1 MAARRRSSPD
11 AEQRNP
17 GRLVGSRAPTLRHRE
32 RIRAIADPRSQ
43 VIAAISVNPGLIW
56 AGYGGD
62 PRSSILPNGLIN
74 MKIGTLLTTAI
85 VSLSALV
92 GGLAVYVAVTKYQT
106 MEKAAVAQSRLE
118 IVRAVGDIPRY
129 LNSERGFATNIMF
142 GAATVDPK
150 QRADLNEKMRKPTDG
165 ARDKMNAIRK
175 ALPGPLED
183 GEAVAAGMDGLNAKF
198 AALREAMDKAIDG
211 PAETRKD
218 AAKKIIADN
227 AVFNAAVTTLLDT
240 QVRKM
245 ALLDG
250 DAYRQAVYANIAWN
264 LRDVGGYNASL
275 HKNLVGA
282 KRAATDAEKMD
293 LGRAQ
298 GRADQI
304 LMSLQELRGNP
315 ATPANVAAA
324 LEKMNEAYV
333 GRFGLELKLVKDG
346 ATSGKYEH
354 DVDTFYAE
362 SQLGLNSVIGVR
374 DAFYDN
380 AEQVLGAAY
389 SSARL
394 SFLIALAVLA
404 AAAIASVGLVMM
416 VRRRVCKPIVDL
428 TGRMSHLATGDVSGE
443 IPGADR
449 DDEIGA
455 MAAAVRVFKDNMI
468 EADRLAAEKEAEN
481 DIKVRR
487 AQKLDELTR
496 AFEAKVTELVGG
508 LSAASAVMED
518 TAQSMSATSSAT
530 NRQAAVVAAAS
541 EQTSTNVQTVASA
554 TEELTSSI
562 SEIGRQVAQ
571 STTVAARAVDNA
583 RRTGD
588 TARSLA
594 EGAQKIG
601 DVVTLI
607 QSIAAQTNLLALN
620 ATIEAARAGEAG
632 RGFAVVAS
640 EVKSLAGQTAKA
652 TTEISEQIAAIQAA
666 SDETVTA
673 IKNVVDVITEIDQIG
688 TAIAAAIEEQGSA
701 TKEISRSVQEAARGT
716 QEVNSN
722 ISGVQKAADDN
733 GAAANQV
740 LGAAEQL
747 SSQSRDLAGQVNRFL
762 AEVRAA

>member
-1 MAARRRSSPD
+1 
-11 AEQRNP
+11 
-17 GRLVGSRAPTLRHRE
+17 
-32 RIRAIADPRSQ
+32 
-43 VIAAISVNPGLIW
+43 
-56 AGYGGD
+56 
-62 PRSSILPNGLIN
+62 
-74 MKIGTLLTTAI
+74 MKIGTLLTAAI
-85 VSLSALV
+85 VSLSTV
-92 GGLAVYVAVTKYQT
+92 GGGLAVYVAVTKYQT
-106 MEKAAVAQSRLE
+106 MDKVSVAQSRLE
-118 IVRAVGDIPRY
+118 VVRAVGDIPRY
-129 LNSERGFATNIMF
+129 MNPERGFATNILF
-142 GAATVDPK
+142 GPALVDPK
-150 QRADLNEKMRKPTDG
+150 MMTSLDKYRKDTDG
-165 ARDKMNAIRK
+165 ALTKMNAVRK
-175 ALPGPLED
+175 ALPGSLD
-183 GEAVAAGMDGLNAKF
+183 DSAAVGSGIDALNVKF
-198 AALREAMDKAIDG
+198 AALREAIDKAIAG
-211 PAETRKD
+211 PAEARKD
-218 AAKKIIADN
+218 AAKKIVADN
-227 AVFNAAVTTLLDT
+227 AVFNAAITTLLDE
-240 QVRKM
+240 QVRRM

-250 DAYRQAVYANIAWN
+250 DAYRQAIYANIAWA

-282 KRAATDAEKMD
+282 KRVATDAEKMD
-293 LGRAQ
+293 LSRAQ

-324 LEKMNEAYV
+324 LGKMNDAYV
-333 GRFGLELKLVKDG
+333 DRFGKELKIVKDG
-346 ATSGKYEH
+346 AISGKYEH
-354 DVDTFYAE
+354 DVDTYYAE
-362 SQLGLNSVIGVR
+362 SQLGLAAVIAVR
-374 DAFYDN
+374 EAFYDN
-380 AEQVLGAAY
+380 AEQILGSAG
-389 SSARL
+389 SSART
-394 SFLIALAVLA
+394 SFMIALAGLIAVIA
-404 AAAIASVGLVMM
+404 ASAGMILM

-428 TGRMSHLATGDVSGE
+428 TATMSRLASGNVSDE
-443 IPGADR
+443 ISGVER
-449 DDEIGA
+449 GDEIGA

-468 EADRLAAEKEAEN
+468 EAERLAAEKAAEN
-481 DIKVRR
+481 DVKMRR
-487 AQKLDELTR
+487 VQVLDQLTR
-496 AFEAKVTELVGG
+496 AFEAKVSELVGG
-508 LSAASAVMED
+508 LSAASSVMED
-518 TAQSMSATSSAT
+518 TARSMSSTAAAT

-571 STTVAARAVDNA
+571 STEIAARAVDNA

-673 IKNVVDVITEIDQIG
+673 IQNVANVIAEIDQIG
-688 TAIAAAIEEQGSA
+688 IAIASAIEEQGSA

-716 QEVNSN
+716 QEVNAN
-722 ISGVQKAADDN
+722 ISGVQRAADET
-733 GAAANQV
+733 GSAATQV

-747 SSQSRDLAGQVNRFL
+747 SSQSKDLAGQVNRFL
-762 AEVRAA
+762 SEVRAA